1 MNLNRHA
8 KETTSVTTRIA
19 LLAVAGFGVGL
30 FSGCADHFE
39 FEDAS
44 GDVKSRSTGQ
54 SYERTSE
61 TQEEGTYETS
71 SDEEESSGSDSSVDS
86 DEGSTEEPSGE
97 EERAWIGV
105 NQKLQWMKEDILS
118 IETPAEREDIR
129 YIDMANLSNSD
140 ISDAEL
146 ETARQA
152 LSFALNSLSFGQKVV
167 EPEPVDSAGTIL
179 RVDLD
184 DYGWD
189 HETWAEITELY
200 PYAVSYDED
209 SLVFPRDERYAE
221 RLREETGAA
230 IPYVQADWLI
240 SEGTQAPLY
249 YDILELPSTVEEFEA
264 QLGIDIDTNID
275 EDNVD
280 RAGFSDST
288 LSEQNR
294 VIERHELP
302 NSRGALWVGYTF
314 ESETDERNIFANPL
328 DFQED
333 GREYLFNLPNGMQA
347 YYLSD
352 EEGQRLDKAP
362 QELVTDASRPDNAVQ
377 SGLSC
382 MGCHNGDGIIP
393 KDDEVREFAD
403 ENLPAIERDEVL
415 GVYPEASRLE
425 SLQSE
430 DAERFEQARDAAGV
444 DSDANVP
451 VLRTVLRYESNMTP
465 EDVAGVLGIT
475 TERLREELDA
485 SLGALPDEILPL
497 RNSGGTIDRE
507 TFEGIEDEVV
517 CAIGLGE
524 PIDNDG
530 QRLNCDEVL

>member
-1 MNLNRHA
+1 MDLNRHT
-8 KETTSVTTRIA
+8 KETTSVATRIA
-19 LLAVAGFGVGL
+19 VLAVAGIGVGL
-30 FSGCADHFE
+30 FTGCAEHFE

-44 GDVKSRSTGQ
+44 GDVESRSTGQ
-54 SYERTSE
+54 SYKRTSE
-61 TQEEGTYETS
+61 SQEEGAYET
-71 SDEEESSGSDSSVDS
+71 SDEEESSESDSSVDS
-86 DEGSTEEPSGE
+86 DEGSPEETDGGD
-97 EERAWIGV
+97 EERAWVGV
-105 NQKLQWMKEDILS
+105 DQKLQWMKDDILS
-118 IETPAEREDIR
+118 FETPAEREDIR
-129 YIDMANLSNSD
+129 YIDMGNLSNSD
-140 ISDAEL
+140 ISDSEL

-152 LSFALNSLSFGQKVV
+152 LSLALNSLSFGQQVV
-167 EPEPVDSAGTIL
+167 EPEPVDSAGTVL
-179 RVDLD
+179 RIDLD

-209 SLVFPRDERYAE
+209 SRVFPRDERYAE
-221 RLREETGAA
+221 RLREETGAS

-249 YDILELPSTVEEFEA
+249 YDILDLPSNVEEFEA
-264 QLGIDIDTNID
+264 QLGVDIDTNI
-275 EDNVD
+275 ENDNVD

-393 KDDEVREFAD
+393 KDDEVREYA
-403 ENLPAIERDEVL
+403 EANLPAIERDEVL
-415 GVYPEASRLE
+415 GIYPEESRLE
-425 SLQSE
+425 SLQTE
-430 DAERFEQARDAAGV
+430 DAERFEQARDAAGI
-444 DSDANVP
+444 DPDASVP

-475 TERLREELDA
+475 TERLSEELEA
-485 SLGALPDEILPL
+485 SIGSLPDEILPL
-497 RNSGGTIDRE
+497 RSSGGTIDRD
-507 TFEGIEDEVV
+507 TFEAVEDEVV

-530 QRLNCDEVL
+530 ERLDCDEL